1 MILIKM
7 KYLESTFEEERN
19 EILDKY
25 NKKKWK
31 VISV

>member
-7 KYLESTFEEERN
+7 KYLESIFEEERD

>member
-7 KYLESTFEEERN
+7 KYLESIFEEERN